1 MQTSMTHDAPPG
13 VPAALR
19 TDPDLW
25 AIALPGET
33 AQERHARYCAAADM
47 AEEYWLTEAHSHSH
61 AHVDADVVDF
71 WGAAA

>member
-1 MQTSMTHDAPPG
+1 MQTSMTHAAPPG
-13 VPAALR
+13 LPAALR

-47 AEEYWLTEAHSHSH
+47 AEEYWLTEA
-61 AHVDADVVDF
+61 DAADDLLHDID